1 MKKKSSIARY
11 REISQIILGDIE
23 KGTCQVGDQLPS
35 EQALSENF
43 AVSRFTIRSALDDLQ
58 NRGMIS
64 RRRRL
69 GTIVTSSKPIELMVQ
84 EVRSVDELFQYPE
97 NTQREILQSINLV
110 SDITLGNFLKCDVGS
125 RWTKIETI
133 RKTHKNIAVCLTEI
147 YVPRAYNRV
156 RDLISKT
163 SSPVFKL
170 IEENFAVEAMEIN
183 AEILAGSV
191 SHERAKLLGVEP
203 NSASLIMVRRYRD
216 AQGKLLEVSVSEH
229 PASRFTYS
237 FNLSYRR

>member
-23 KGTCQVGDQLPS
+23 KGTWQVGDQLPS

-147 YVPRAYNRV
+147 YVPQAYNRV

>member
-1 MKKKSSIARY
+1 MKKKSSVARY
-11 REISQIILGDIE
+11 REISQIILSDIE
-23 KGTCQVGDQLPS
+23 KGIWQVGDQLPS
-35 EQALSENF
+35 EQALSEKF
-43 AVSRFTIRSALDDLQ
+43 SVSRFTIRSALDDLQ

-69 GTIVTSSKPIELMVQ
+69 GTIVTSSKPIELMIQ

-97 NTQREILQSINLV
+97 NTQREILQSVNLV
-110 SDITLGNFLKCDVGS
+110 PDVTLANFLQCDVGS

-133 RKTHKNIAVCLTEI
+133 RRTHKKIAVCLTEI

-191 SHERAKLLGVEP
+191 SQERAKLLGVEP

>member
-1 MKKKSSIARY
+1 MKKKSSVARY

-23 KGTCQVGDQLPS
+23 KGTWQVGDQLPS

-147 YVPRAYNRV
+147 YVPQAYNRV